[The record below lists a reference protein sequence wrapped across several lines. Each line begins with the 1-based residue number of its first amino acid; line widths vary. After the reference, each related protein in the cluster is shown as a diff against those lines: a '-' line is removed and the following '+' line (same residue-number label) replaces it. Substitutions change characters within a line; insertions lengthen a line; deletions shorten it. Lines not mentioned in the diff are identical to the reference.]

1 MNDRIRGMFALNR
14 PVQPGLIAAIGALI
28 TIVILLTNNPGWAVI
43 VASLILPA
51 IAIVELSRRDVF
63 EDEPKWGAPVA
74 LGWGIVVGVVAGIL
88 AAAVSAEWWV
98 KGATLHVGAG
108 GFGGKAADLAGSP
121 GFGVLFL
128 NGIVIPALA
137 IAFTTLG
144 PFALRRYP
152 VFRNEVMDGVTLGV
166 AAGCGLAT
174 GMTIVFVWPI
184 IGGASANGDTVAD
197 WTALL
202 TGTLV
207 TRPII
212 FGLAAGF
219 VCTGIW
225 HSSISKKSLDLTLP
239 AAIGVGGAIIFS
251 FGDLLIQPSGTRL
264 ELLWHGVVAAAMAAA
279 ARILLTRIVSQDR
292 ATQAIISNRVVCP
305 NCGAS
310 TPAGV
315 FCALC
320 GATLTSPVTSPV
332 SEPDAVAE
340 EPEADPIP
348 APEEVDEE
356 SVIELPP
363 PTSAG

>member
-1 MNDRIRGMFALNR
+1 MNDRIRAMFALNR
-14 PVQPGLIAAIGALI
+14 PIQSGFIAAIGALI

-63 EDEPKWGAPVA
+63 EEEPKWGAPAA

-88 AAAVSAEWWV
+88 AAAISAEWWV
-98 KGATLHVGAG
+98 SGATLHVGAG
-108 GFGGKAADLAGSP
+108 GFGGKTADLAGRP
-121 GFGVLFL
+121 GFGVLLL

-174 GMTIVFVWPI
+174 GMTVVFVWPI
-184 IGGASANGDTVAD
+184 IGGASSNGDTVAD

-212 FGLAAGF
+212 YGLAAGF

-225 HSSISKKSLDLTLP
+225 HSSISKKSIDLTLP

-264 ELLWHGVVAAAMAAA
+264 ELLWHGVIAVALVAA
-279 ARILLTRIVSQDR
+279 ARILLTRIVNQDR

-310 TPAGV
+310 TPVGV

-320 GATLTSPVTSPV
+320 GATLTSPMSTPV
-332 SEPDAVAE
+332 SEPIAEAQEPVADSIKQAQ
-340 EPEADPIP
+340 EAED
-348 APEEVDEE
+348 D